1 MDSQGKLLQNIPKD
15 DKVIDKELLISG
27 QTKIKDDD
35 HVKKEGAMILERLS
49 KVVHKNVSETIK
61 SKLGL

>member
-1 MDSQGKLLQNIPKD
+1 M
-15 DKVIDKELLISG
+15 IDKELLISG